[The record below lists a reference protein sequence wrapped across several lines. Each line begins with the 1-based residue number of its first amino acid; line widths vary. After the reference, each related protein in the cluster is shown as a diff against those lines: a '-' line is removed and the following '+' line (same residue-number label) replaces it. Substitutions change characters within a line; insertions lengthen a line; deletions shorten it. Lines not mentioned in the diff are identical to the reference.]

1 MRLRLFT
8 SILSA
13 TGFLA
18 FASDPAPQMTEI
30 SQKNAKP
37 GEIITVSGLG
47 LNSKNIDEIYL
58 TDHKFD
64 MRVKV
69 LEQKDTTIKFR
80 VPPFAKPGRTQLLFL
95 TRGDEPKLLEQP
107 VYLLIE
113 DPETE
118 IAAAKPPLEPG
129 KQELAKAEVIN
140 AEQAKSEPAKE
151 QVHVEKTVEKTVEQ
165 TVEQTGQQ
173 TGEQSVGQTKVDQ
186 VSLDQPKLDKV
197 KLDQVKPVLAKP
209 DLSKPDLTKPDLAKP
224 DTGKPDLSKQD

>member
-1 MRLRLFT
+1 MKLRLFT
-8 SILSA
+8 SILLA
-13 TGFLA
+13 TGCLA

-30 SQKNAKP
+30 SQKTAKP
-37 GEIITVSGLG
+37 GEIITVTGQG
-47 LNSKNIDEIYL
+47 LNPKNIDEIYL

-107 VYLLIE
+107 VFLLIE

-118 IAAAKPPLEPG
+118 VAAAKLPPEPG
-129 KQELAKAEVIN
+129 KLESVKTAEAKPEVSN
-140 AEQAKSEPAKE
+140 AEPSQAEPSKE
-151 QVHVEKTVEKTVEQ
+151 PVHIEPT
-165 TVEQTGQQ
+165 
-173 TGEQSVGQTKVDQ
+173 TKADPAN
-186 VSLDQPKLDKV
+186 LDQP

-209 DLSKPDLTKPDLAKP
+209 DLTKPDATKPDLAK
-224 DTGKPDLSKQD
+224 DLAKQDPRQPNLNM

>member
-8 SILSA
+8 SILTA
-13 TGFLA
+13 TGLLA
-18 FASDPAPQMTEI
+18 FASDPAPQMTDI
-30 SQKNAKP
+30 SQKAAKP
-37 GEIITVSGLG
+37 GEIITVSGQG

-69 LEQKDTTIKFR
+69 LEQTQTTVKFR

-95 TRGDEPKLLEQP
+95 TKGDEPKLLEQP

-118 IAAAKPPLEPG
+118 VASARPPLEPG
-129 KQELAKAEVIN
+129 KQESVKTAEAKAEVTN
-140 AEQAKSEPAKE
+140 TEVTNTEVTNTEVTNTELSKSEPAKE
-151 QVHVEKTVEKTVEQ
+151 QT
-165 TVEQTGQQ
+165 
-173 TGEQSVGQTKVDQ
+173 TKADPVN
-186 VSLDQPKLDKV
+186 LDQP

-209 DLSKPDLTKPDLAKP
+209 DLTKPDATKPDLAKQ
-224 DTGKPDLSKQD
+224 QDPRQPNL

>member
-1 MRLRLFT
+1 MKLSLFT

-13 TGFLA
+13 TGLLA
-18 FASDPAPQMTEI
+18 LASDPAPQMTEI
-30 SQKNAKP
+30 SQRAAKP
-37 GEIITVSGLG
+37 GEIVTVSGLG

-118 IAAAKPPLEPG
+118 VASAKPPQEPG
-129 KQELAKAEVIN
+129 KQELAKAEAIN
-140 AEQAKSEPAKE
+140 AEPAKSEPAKE
-151 QVHVEKTVEKTVEQ
+151 QVQVEPAKVEQIKVEQSKVEQIKVEQ
-165 TVEQTGQQ
+165 TK
-173 TGEQSVGQTKVDQ
+173 KVDQ
-186 VSLDQPKLDKV
+186 VNLDQI
-197 KLDQVKPVLAKP
+197 KPVLAKP
-209 DLSKPDLTKPDLAKP
+209 DLTKPDLTKPDS
-224 DTGKPDLSKQD
+224 TKPDLAKQDPRQPNL

>member
-8 SILSA
+8 SILLA
-13 TGFLA
+13 TGCVA
-18 FASDPAPQMTEI
+18 FASDPAPQMTDI
-30 SQKNAKP
+30 SQKTAKP
-37 GEIITVSGLG
+37 GEIITVTGQG

-69 LEQKDTTIKFR
+69 LEQKETTIRFR

-107 VYLLIE
+107 VFLLIE

-118 IAAAKPPLEPG
+118 IASAKLPPEPG
-129 KQELAKAEVIN
+129 KQDSAKTAEAKPEVSN
-140 AEQAKSEPAKE
+140 ADLSKSEPLSQPA
-151 QVHVEKTVEKTVEQ
+151 
-165 TVEQTGQQ
+165 
-173 TGEQSVGQTKVDQ
+173 KVDP
-186 VSLDQPKLDKV
+186 VSLDQP

-209 DLSKPDLTKPDLAKP
+209 DLTKPDATKPDLAK
-224 DTGKPDLSKQD
+224 DLAKQDPRQPNF